1 MKCEYDDFESQ
12 SAVKMCS
19 NKNCQENINMQPV
32 MPEIMNVQ
40 LPKPAVLYKYRR
52 LCSDK
57 NCQSTRCYKKKSAMR
72 PMHTYDKHCQSV

>member
-32 MPEIMNVQ
+32 MPENNEC
-40 LPKPAVLYKYRR
+40 AVTQT
-52 LCSDK
+52 S
-57 NCQSTRCYKKKSAMR
+57 STI
-72 PMHTYDKHCQSV
+72 